1 MAPGGGR
8 RGRQDLATRWQE
20 GAGGREIRLQ
30 RNGPTHIVTPQRMHL
45 PYFTHSNAMCGSRM
59 LSRCITPTRV
69 MSNFDFLRNDDEIK
83 EGSYAS
89 VPTKR
94 FCALLNVV
102 SATAGG
108 KEHLLPNI
116 GNTETLLFCHFVC
129 NEFFK
134 IT

>member
-1 MAPGGGR
+1 
-8 RGRQDLATRWQE
+8 
-20 GAGGREIRLQ
+20 
-30 RNGPTHIVTPQRMHL
+30 
-45 PYFTHSNAMCGSRM
+45 M
-59 LSRCITPTRV
+59 LSRCIIPMRV

-94 FCALLNVV
+94 FCAPPNVV

-116 GNTETLLFCHFVC
+116 GILRHYYFVIFVS